1 MTKTHQAIINF
12 LKREN
17 RFMTAHQIAA
27 GVGVT
32 AHCVHRAM
40 QTKAFENFECYL
52 VNTGEV
58 KNNMVK
64 AWRVPQ
70 KMVSTTE
77 TALRL
82 AREHQGLYGQLYWIN
97 NKEVLY
103 GVSAN
108 ETTSG
113 GSVSNGQN

>member
-17 RFMTAHQIAA
+17 RFLTAHQIAA

-40 QTKAFENFECYL
+40 QTKVFENYECYL

-64 AWRVPQ
+64 AWRIPQ
-70 KMVSTTE
+70 KLVSTTE

-82 AREHQGLYGQLYWIN
+82 AKEYKGLYGQLYWSN

-103 GVSAN
+103 GMP
-108 ETTSG
+108 THKTDIRG
-113 GSVSNGQN
+113 DISNGQN